1 MTAKN
6 KKRNGKWIWT
16 SDWTQEDS
24 RSPRLVWFY
33 TEIEG
38 KGGKAAGTDGIR
50 ITADCRYKL
59 YIDGEPVQYG
69 PAKGDHQ
76 IHYVDTVN
84 PGVFPAAGMH
94 SVAIAVLHYPEDPNV
109 GNHSMFSSD
118 TPGLY
123 VEGVEILSETGE
135 HGERIAQ
142 GWKSCV
148 DRTVSFIREEERF
161 APLQIHELRKAYA
174 GDQSRQANL
183 QSALQSALQPVIVR
197 REEEMP
203 VYLRPENL
211 AERPIPPMLLKEHS
225 FSLPVGRVE
234 PHSKETF
241 VLDAGEEMCAFPKLR
256 VSGGKGA
263 RIRLLYSECY
273 EMENGKADRTD
284 NINGHL
290 QGYCDQFTIE
300 KSGKGG
306 DHLGIQ
312 ASAEGETC
320 LEPFW
325 FRTFRFIE
333 VTVETNEEAL
343 TLDSFTYL
351 ETGYPLEV
359 RTEVTTSDQTLAPVW
374 DISLRTLRR
383 CMHETYVDC
392 PYYEQLQYIMDTRSE
407 MLYTYAVSGD
417 DRLARKSIRE
427 FARAQR
433 PDGLLNCSYPNKCVN
448 VIPGFSIYYILMVHD
463 HMMYF
468 GDPEVVREALPV
480 IRKILQYFDRNTI
493 KKGALAGLVKKTGGV
508 NGEGELWSF
517 IDWAQEW
524 MDTTGMPPAGLHGPI
539 TMESLLYIMGLQK
552 AAELEEYAGDASLG
566 ENDRRMAAL
575 VQKAVRTF
583 CMDVDGF
590 ITDGPVLSEDSDID
604 SNMEAR
610 TMCGIRSQHCQ
621 VFGVLTGTL
630 NEEEAKRNLE
640 KSMSEAGFARCSVA
654 MNFYLFRA
662 LEQTG
667 LYAYT
672 ERCWDIWRGMV
683 ENHCTTCVEA
693 EFYARSECHAWGAL
707 ALYELPSVVLGVRP
721 AAPGYARIRVKPA
734 TGYMRSACGKVHTP
748 VGDLEISWV
757 KAEDGR
763 VRVKISCGDEVRA
776 KIVES
781 GEFDYA

>member
-1 MTAKN
+1 MTAIN

-16 SDWTQEDS
+16 ADWTQEDS

-38 KGGKAAGTDGIR
+38 KSGKAAGTDGIR

-69 PAKGDHQ
+69 PAKGDHEV
-76 IHYVDTVN
+76 HYLDTVN
-84 PGVFPAAGMH
+84 PGSFQAVGVHSAA
-94 SVAIAVLHYPEDPNV
+94 VAVLHYPEDPNV

-123 VEGVEILSETGE
+123 VEGLEFLSEN
-135 HGERIAQ
+135 GERVVQ
-142 GWKSCV
+142 GWKSYV
-148 DRTVSFIREEERF
+148 DRSVSFIREEERF
-161 APLQIHELRKAYA
+161 APLQFHELHREA
-174 GDQSRQANL
+174 GKERV
-183 QSALQSALQPVIVR
+183 LQPVIVR

-225 FSLPVGRVE
+225 FSLPVSRVE

-263 RIRLLYSECY
+263 RIMLLYSECY

-300 KSGKGG
+300 KNGKGG

-392 PYYEQLQYIMDTRSE
+392 PYYEQLQYVEDTRLE
-407 MLYTYAVSGD
+407 ILYTYAVSGD

-468 GDPEVVREALPV
+468 GDREVVREALPV
-480 IRKILQYFDRNTI
+480 IRRILQYFDRNTI
-493 KKGALAGLVKKTGGV
+493 REGALAGLVKKTGGV

-524 MDTTGMPPAGLHGPI
+524 MDTTGMPPAGLQGPI

-552 AAELEEYAGDASLG
+552 AAQLEEYAGEKEQA
-566 ENDRRMAAL
+566 ERDRRLARQ
-575 VQKAVRTF
+575 VQSAVRRACT
-583 CMDVDGF
+583 DEEGF
-590 ITDGPVLSEDSDID
+590 LTDGP
-604 SNMEAR
+604 AAAQ
-610 TMCGIRSQHCQ
+610 RSQHCQ
-621 VFGVLTGTL
+621 VFGILTGTL
-630 NEEEAKRNLE
+630 GFEEGRKCLLRSITEQ
-640 KSMSEAGFARCSVA
+640 GFAGCSVA
-654 MNFYLFRA
+654 MRYYLFRA

-667 LYAYT
+667 LYEYT
-672 ERCWDIWRGMV
+672 DRYWNVWRQMV
-683 ENHCTTCVEA
+683 RNHCTTCVEA

-721 AAPGYARIRVKPA
+721 AAPGYSRISVRPA
-734 TGYMRSACGKVHTP
+734 AGYMRSASGKVHTP
-748 VGDLEISWV
+748 AGDLEVSWV
-757 KAEDGR
+757 KAENGKI
-763 VRVKISCGDEVRA
+763 RVKIACADEVRE

-781 GEFDYA
+781 GEFDNA

>member
-1 MTAKN
+1 MTAIN

-16 SDWTQEDS
+16 ADWTQEDS

-69 PAKGDHQ
+69 PAKGDHEV
-76 IHYVDTVN
+76 HYLDNVN
-84 PGVFPAAGMH
+84 PGSFQAVGVH
-94 SVAIAVLHYPEDPNV
+94 SVAVAVLHYPEDPNV

-123 VEGVEILSETGE
+123 VEGAELFPEVDENGAAT
-135 HGERIAQ
+135 AQ
-142 GWKSCV
+142 NWKSYV
-148 DRTVSFIREEERF
+148 DRSVSFIREEERF
-161 APLQIHELRKAYA
+161 APLQFHELHREA
-174 GDQSRQANL
+174 GKERV
-183 QSALQSALQPVIVR
+183 LQPVIVR

-211 AERPIPPMLLKEHS
+211 AERSIPPMLLKEHS
-225 FSLPVGRVE
+225 FSLPVSRVE

-273 EMENGKADRTD
+273 ESEKGKADRTD
-284 NINGHL
+284 SVNGHL
-290 QGYCDQFTIE
+290 VGYCDQFTVGADA
-300 KSGKGG
+300 K
-306 DHLGIQ
+306 
-312 ASAEGETC
+312 TC

-333 VTVETNEEAL
+333 VTVETQEEAL
-343 TLDSFTYL
+343 IPDSFTYL
-351 ETGYPLEV
+351 ETGYPLDV
-359 RTEVTTSDQTLAPVW
+359 RTEVTTSDETLAPVW

-392 PYYEQLQYIMDTRSE
+392 PYYEQLQYVEDTRLE
-407 MLYTYAVSGD
+407 ILYTYAVSGD

-468 GDPEVVREALPV
+468 GDREVVREALPV
-480 IRKILQYFDRNTI
+480 IRRILQYFDRNTI
-493 KKGALAGLVKKTGGV
+493 REGALAGLVKKTGGV

-524 MDTTGMPPAGLHGPI
+524 MDTTGMPPAGLQGPI

-566 ENDRRMAAL
+566 EDDRRMAAL
-575 VQKAVRTF
+575 VQKAVRTY
-583 CMDVDGF
+583 CMDADGF
-590 ITDGPVLSEDSDID
+590 ITDGPIFTEDGCIE
-604 SNMEAR
+604 SNIESNIEAG
-610 TMCGIRSQHCQ
+610 TLCGMRSQHCQ
-621 VFGVLTGTL
+621 VFGILTGTL
-630 NEEEAKRNLE
+630 GLEEGRKCLLRSITEQ
-640 KSMSEAGFARCSVA
+640 GFAGCSVA
-654 MNFYLFRA
+654 MRYYLFRA

-667 LYAYT
+667 LYEYT
-672 ERCWDIWRGMV
+672 DQYWNVWRQMV
-683 ENHCTTCVEA
+683 RNHCTTCVEA

-721 AAPGYARIRVKPA
+721 AAPGYSRISVRPA
-734 TGYMRSACGKVHTP
+734 AGYMRSASGKVHTP
-748 VGDLEISWV
+748 AGDLEVSWV
-757 KAEDGR
+757 KAEDGKI
-763 VRVKISCGDEVRA
+763 RVKIACADEVRE